1 MGMMGSKGG
10 RRFMSDINVTPLVD
24 VMLVLL
30 IIFMIT
36 APMMTQSGDINLPE
50 TTAVELRPEDEP
62 MTISYGK
69 DDVISLKDT
78 PMGVELLMQTLEK
91 NFPAEEDRK
100 NQIIYF
106 RADKDVPY
114 EKVYALL
121 QKLMA
126 KGFEKVGMVTK
137 PADNIVGKRQ

>member
-1 MGMMGSKGG
+1 MGMMGAKSGK
-10 RRFMSDINVTPLVD
+10 RLMSDINVTPLVD

-50 TTAVELRPEDEP
+50 TTTVELRTEDEP

-69 DDVISLKDT
+69 NDVISLKDE
-78 PMGVELLMQTLEK
+78 ELKEDDLWKKLEK
-91 NFPAEEDRK
+91 DFPAEGRK
-100 NQIIYF
+100 DQIIYL

-114 EKVYALL
+114 EKVYTLL

-126 KGFEKVGMVTK
+126 RGFAKVGMVTK
-137 PADNIVGKRQ
+137 PSDDVASKRQ

>member
-1 MGMMGSKGG
+1 MMGANSGK
-10 RRFMSDINVTPLVD
+10 RLMSDINVTPLVD

-50 TTAVELRPEDEP
+50 TTTVELRPEDEP
-62 MTISYGK
+62 ITISYGK
-69 DDVISLKDT
+69 NAISLNGT
-78 PMGVELLMQTLEK
+78 EMESTVLVEELEK
-91 NFPAEEDRK
+91 KFPAEDRK

-114 EKVYALL
+114 EKVYTLL
-121 QKLMA
+121 KKLME
-126 KGFEKVGMVTK
+126 KGFAKVGMVTK
-137 PADNIVGKRQ
+137 PPDDVAGKRQ